1 MTNMTEAEKIEIETK
16 VSKFY
21 RKQPPAD
28 FIREFCDYYVDQGI
42 VEFAFGVNYILF
54 KNAQIEAEQN
64 GLDPNNVRINEID
77 MDAEEY
83 LKHIISTSYVK
94 NTINRHLARRGLSA
108 AIKSKFCIG
117 SDLHPTLPGEPSK
130 YFVVKVQEGAKKVK
144 RKSESKVNKEQLVI
158 MIENIKDMA
167 KRVDASDFSAEEF
180 SGYKKT
186 VAQLE
191 DSLNG
196 LINELNSK

>member
-1 MTNMTEAEKIEIETK
+1 MTEDMKIEIESK

-21 RKQPPAD
+21 RKQSPAD
-28 FIREFCDYYVDQGI
+28 FIREFCDYYVDKGI
-42 VEFAFGVNYILF
+42 GEFAFGVNYILF
-54 KNAQIEAEQN
+54 KNAQLEAVEN
-64 GLDPNNVRINEID
+64 GMDHSEVKINELN

-94 NTINRHLARRGLSA
+94 NTINRHLGRRGLSA
-108 AIKSKFCIG
+108 VIKSKFCIG
-117 SDLHPTLPGEPSK
+117 SDLHDTLPGEPSK
-130 YFVVKVQEGAKKVK
+130 YFVVTVKEGVSKPK
-144 RKSESKVNKEQLVI
+144 RKSESTVNKEQIIELVQR
-158 MIENIKDMA
+158 IKDMA

-196 LINELNSK
+196 LIKEIM